1 MGQAA
6 EPASGPES
14 AEHIHDF
21 PETWSFDDEMHWHE
35 CSCGEKIEQGAH
47 EMEWTT
53 VKRASAKEPGRE
65 SGVCSVCGYTT
76 ERELAYT
83 GLNPWLRV
91 TVIGVGGLVAL
102 TILVLAVDSARRR
115 SKGRSA
121 RAEKPAAYSG
131 RHVKK

>member
-1 MGQAA
+1 MAEQKRPRRRETFHTDNGQGVHIREEAGTGKVG
-6 EPASGPES
+6 SGSGNP
-14 AEHIHDF
+14 
-21 PETWSFDDEMHWHE
+21 
-35 CSCGEKIEQGAH
+35 GGAKGGSS
-47 EMEWTT
+47 TI
-53 VKRASAKEPGRE
+53 KRASAKEPGRE